1 MYGELPVCPMC
12 DMVILQHVALHL
24 SVLLAHVKILSPH
37 MSLSCNRL
45 LPASLDAPALLPC
58 WHSKLDM
65 VMHDG
70 GTLQ

>member
-37 MSLSCNRL
+37 MSLHAELQQASASKFGCTCTAPL
-45 LPASLDAPALLPC
+45 LAQQA
-58 WHSKLDM
+58 
-65 VMHDG
+65 
-70 GTLQ
+70 